1 MNDGENLKMV
11 PERRCCI
18 KNWVQDKELAAKRWK
33 WLKIYT
39 RIIEAT
45 KDNKEKR
52 RTGKKKRRTGN
63 INSYTK

>member
-18 KNWVQDKELAAKRWK
+18 KNWLQDKELAAKRWNK
-33 WLKIYT
+33 LEIYT
-39 RIIEAT
+39 RNIEAS

-52 RTGKKKRRTGN
+52 RTGKKKRTGN
-63 INSYTK
+63 INSYTQ